1 MLYIEGNCETQIS
14 FMFRLEFYLQDF
26 SLNCKKKME
35 KVQNPRQF
43 WQLWLLI
50 GQHRSSR
57 SMVTLWPF
65 CRRN

>member
-14 FMFRLEFYLQDF
+14 FMFRLKFYLQDF

-57 SMVTLWPF
+57 SMVALWPF